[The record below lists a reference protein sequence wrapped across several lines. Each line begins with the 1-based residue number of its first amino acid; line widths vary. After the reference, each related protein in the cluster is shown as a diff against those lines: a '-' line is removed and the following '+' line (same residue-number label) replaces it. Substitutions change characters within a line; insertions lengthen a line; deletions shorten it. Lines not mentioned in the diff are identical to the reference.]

1 MFFHLS
7 LPFDAWAQEEG
18 IADQEIAERLIEAA
32 QDAYA
37 KKAVS
42 FGPDILRNLEKQVLL
57 QVIDKNWREH
67 LNNLDN
73 LRSVIGLRGY
83 GQRDP
88 P

>member
-1 MFFHLS
+1 MDQWDVAGLKEDVQDVFHLS

-42 FGPDILRNLEKQVLL
+42 FGRTF
-57 QVIDKNWREH
+57 
-67 LNNLDN
+67 
-73 LRSVIGLRGY
+73 
-83 GQRDP
+83 
-88 P
+88 